1 MNWTVFNRING
12 TSGRDLLLDTP
23 GNDIM
28 TGGDGHDTF
37 SITGGQDFI
46 TDLSRGDNLN
56 VNLYG
61 DVSATLA
68 TAWTPRAHTSNDGRA
83 HLTASGHDV
92 DVSLVKGTK
101 GFTIS
106 NAGNGTDVRFIGSV
120 RDDILIGGSG
130 SDFLNGGAGNDV
142 LTGGAGGDTFSIAGG
157 NDVITD
163 LGRGADTLN
172 VNLYG
177 RVTATLA
184 GDWTPDDNTGSDG
197 AVSLKTAGY
206 NVDLSA
212 VGGTQGWDISN
223 AGSWTGV
230 KLVGSSQDDTLT
242 GGFRADVLD
251 GGEGSDTY
259 LETRFTG
266 YDSFVDSGTV
276 GVDKIV
282 LGAGV
287 NGAGVTL
294 GLKDISGIEVIDG
307 TLGAKNW
314 ISGGND
320 NDTWDFSDV
329 TFLGKIC
336 INVGGGDNWV
346 MGTAGNDYIQSRSA
360 TSGGNDTLNGGAGD
374 DVLFGGAGLN
384 HLIGGEGNDSL
395 WSHGAHGGILDGGSG
410 NDKLVAGKNGD
421 ILIGGTGRDWLHGGA
436 GADTFVF
443 NELNWG
449 NDVVV
454 GFESGKDV
462 LDFRGSGLTMD
473 DIREYDS
480 PNGLH
485 TLLAYNGNWITLDR
499 VSTIDYSTDFLFA

>member
-1 MNWTVFNRING
+1 MNYTIFNRING
-12 TSGRDLLLDTP
+12 TSGRDLLLDTA
-23 GNDIM
+23 GNDII
-28 TGGDGHDTF
+28 TGGAGDDIF
-37 SITGGQDFI
+37 YSTGGQDFI
-46 TDLSRGDNLN
+46 TDLSQGDNLS

-61 DVSATLA
+61 DASATLVTDW
-68 TAWTPRAHTSNDGRA
+68 TARVYTSNDGRA

-92 DVSLVKGTK
+92 NLNLAAGTK

-106 NAGNGTDVRFIGSV
+106 NAGNGSDVRFIGS
-120 RDDILIGGSG
+120 RQNDTLIGGSG
-130 SDFLNGGAGNDV
+130 NDFLNGGAGNDI
-142 LTGGAGGDTFSIAGG
+142 LTGGAGGDTFKIAGG
-157 NDVITD
+157 NDIITD

-177 RVTATLA
+177 SVTATLA
-184 GDWTPDDNTGSDG
+184 GDWTPDWNTNSDG
-197 AVSLKTAGY
+197 AVSLKTAGF

-212 VGGTQGWDISN
+212 VEGTRGWDISN

-230 KLVGSSQDDTLT
+230 KLVGSRQDDVLI

-251 GGEGSDTY
+251 GGDGSDTY

-276 GVDKIV
+276 GFDKIV

-314 ISGGND
+314 ISGGD
-320 NDTWDFSDV
+320 GNDTWDFSDV

-346 MGTAGNDYIQSRSA
+346 MGTDGNDYIQSRSA
-360 TSGGNDTLNGGAGD
+360 TSGGNDILNGGAGD

-395 WSHGAHGGILDGGSG
+395 WGHGAHDEILDGGSG
-410 NDKLVAGKNGD
+410 NDKLVAGNNGD
-421 ILIGGTGRDWLHGGA
+421 ILIGGTGKDWLHGGA
-436 GADTFVF
+436 GSDTFVF
-443 NELNWG
+443 DDRNWG

-462 LDFRGSGLTMD
+462 LDFRGSGLTMN

-485 TLLAYNGNWITLDR
+485 TLLSYNGNWITLDH
-499 VSTIDYSTDFLFA
+499 VTTINHSTDFLFA